1 MEVKFRASRRRIF
14 KLALIAI
21 TTGLLAS
28 ACSSSDLAD
37 ATSNNGNAETT
48 LASGSDTTIASE
60 PITTEE
66 ALNGVPVG
74 HTIIAQ
80 VSDSLDQISV
90 YEQPD
95 LSSAVT
101 EQFEHPRFPPNI
113 GSSVPTVFTMIEN
126 EDAPE
131 GWIQVNL
138 PIKPNGST
146 GWIRLG
152 EVTLSSTPLKVVI
165 DRDGF
170 NLKVIEASTGDDG
183 ELVET
188 TILDETVGIGT
199 GASATPVGSF
209 YVTELIRSTSEFYG
223 PFAFGLSG
231 FSEDLEEFAGQENA
245 IIGIHGTNDPDSI
258 GRQSSNGCVR
268 IDNEIV
274 TLLAQTLPLGTP
286 VEIF

>member
-1 MEVKFRASRRRIF
+1 MEEKSKAKNFRFNKFLGV
-14 KLALIAI
+14 LAA
-21 TTGLLAS
+21 GLLMAA
-28 ACSSSDLAD
+28 ACSTSDLGLSGESSDQA
-37 ATSNNGNAETT
+37 TT
-48 LASGSDTTIASE
+48 LGGSDTTQAQ
-60 PITTEE
+60 PITPEQ
-66 ALNGVPVG
+66 AISSVPAG
-74 HTIIAQ
+74 HTVIVQ
-80 VSDSLDQISV
+80 VSDSLSQISV

-95 LSSAVT
+95 LASAVV
-101 EQFEHPRFPPNI
+101 QSFEHPRFPPNI
-113 GSSVPTVFTMIEN
+113 SSSVPTVFTMVEN
-126 EDAPE
+126 PEAPE
-131 GWIQVNL
+131 GWAEVNL

-146 GWIRLG
+146 GWIRLS
-152 EVTLSSTPLKVVI
+152 EVTLASTPLRVII

-170 NLKVIEASTGDDG
+170 NLKVIQASTGDDG

-231 FSEDLEEFAGQENA
+231 FSEDLQEFAGQENA

-268 IDNEIV
+268 IDNELI
-274 TLLAQTLPLGTP
+274 TLLADTLPLGTP

>member
-1 MEVKFRASRRRIF
+1 MEEKSKAKNFRF
-14 KLALIAI
+14 NKLLGVLAA
-21 TTGLLAS
+21 GLLMAA
-28 ACSSSDLAD
+28 ACSTSDLGLSDESTDQA
-37 ATSNNGNAETT
+37 TT
-48 LASGSDTTIASE
+48 LGGSDTTQAQ
-60 PITTEE
+60 PITPEQ
-66 ALNGVPVG
+66 AISSVPAG
-74 HTIIAQ
+74 HTVIVQ
-80 VSDSLDQISV
+80 VSDSLSQISV

-95 LSSAVT
+95 LASAVI
-101 EQFEHPRFPPNI
+101 QSFEHPRFPPNI
-113 GSSVPTVFTMIEN
+113 SSSVPTVFTMVEN
-126 EDAPE
+126 AEAPE
-131 GWIQVNL
+131 GWAQVNL

-146 GWIRLG
+146 GWIRLS
-152 EVTLSSTPLKVVI
+152 EVTLASTPLRVII

-170 NLKVIEASTGDDG
+170 NLKVIQASTGDNG

-231 FSEDLEEFAGQENA
+231 FSEDLQEFAGQENA

-268 IDNEIV
+268 IDNELI
-274 TLLAQTLPLGTP
+274 TLLADTLPLGTP

>member
-1 MEVKFRASRRRIF
+1 MKVKVQPKITRPLKPVWIA
-14 KLALIAI
+14 LAA
-21 TTGLLAS
+21 GLLAV
-28 ACSSSDLAD
+28 ACSTTDLAD
-37 ATSNNGNAETT
+37 ATRDIESSESTANAISETT
-48 LASGSDTTIASE
+48 LSSQPIAG
-60 PITTEE
+60 EE
-66 ALNGVPVG
+66 AIATVPIG

-80 VSDSLDQISV
+80 VSDSLTEISV
-90 YEQPD
+90 YEEPD
-95 LSSAVT
+95 LASVVV

-126 EDAPE
+126 EDTPE
-131 GWIQVNL
+131 GWIEVNL

-146 GWIRLG
+146 GWIRLS
-152 EVTLSSTPLKVVI
+152 EVTLSSTPLRVII

-170 NLKVIEASTGDDG
+170 NLKLIEASTSPDG

-245 IIGIHGTNDPDSI
+245 IIGIHGTNEPESI

-268 IDNEIV
+268 IDNEII